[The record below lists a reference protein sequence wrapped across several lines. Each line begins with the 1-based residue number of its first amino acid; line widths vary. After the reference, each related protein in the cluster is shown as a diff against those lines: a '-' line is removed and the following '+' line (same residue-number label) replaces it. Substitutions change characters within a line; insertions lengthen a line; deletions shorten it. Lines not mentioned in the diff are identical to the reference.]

1 VTSVG
6 NLLFWVSARAHLG
19 YTSFVISMLIAGAGA
34 GVLNGETV
42 KVLSGSVPPERS
54 GMASGL
60 ASTTRFIGILMGV
73 AGLGA
78 VLSSVARN
86 SFLDAARAIGLNSDV
101 AEAAAKRVISGDL
114 AGMLS
119 SVPGNIRDQVHSVA
133 LSSFA
138 DGFATAS
145 LLAAVAALV
154 ASVLT
159 WRFVGAEESRSLRTV
174 VKRERP
180 CMVIDCRHP
189 I

>member
-1 VTSVG
+1 
-6 NLLFWVSARAHLG
+6 
-19 YTSFVISMLIAGAGA
+19 
-34 GVLNGETV
+34 
-42 KVLSGSVPPERS
+42 PPERS

-78 VLSSVARN
+78 VLSNVTRN
-86 SFLDAARAIGLNSDV
+86 SFLVAASAIGLNSDASRV
-101 AEAAAKRVISGDL
+101 AAKRVVSGDL

-119 SVPGNIRDQVHSVA
+119 SVPENVRQQVHSVA

-138 DGFATAS
+138 DGFAAAS

-159 WRFVGAEESRSLRTV
+159 WKLVGAEVSSAVRTV
-174 VKRERP
+174 VKKERP
-180 CMVIDCRHP
+180 CMVVDCRHP

>member
-1 VTSVG
+1 MLTTGLVVTFVG
-6 NLLFWVSARAHLG
+6 NMLFWVIARVNLG

-42 KVLSGSVPPERS
+42 KVLSGSVPPERA

-73 AGLGA
+73 ASLGA
-78 VLSSVARN
+78 ILSNVERN
-86 SFLDAARAIGLNSDV
+86 SFLVAASAIGLNSG
-101 AEAAAKRVISGDL
+101 ASEAAAKRVISGDL

-119 SVPGNIRDQVHSVA
+119 SVPENIRDQVHSVA

-138 DGFATAS
+138 GGFA
-145 LLAAVAALV
+145 AAR
-154 ASVLT
+154 
-159 WRFVGAEESRSLRTV
+159 RFVGAEEPRVPRTV
-174 VKRERP
+174 AKKERP
-180 CMVIDCRHP
+180 CMVVDCRHP